1 MVNEKP
7 YKPTS
12 GWLGLL
18 GVLTLFGGAVFA
30 IYSLASGP
38 ESEGRLI
45 ALVFIFVAML
55 LLMLLTLFGFLAIPP
70 RRHRRPGRRTPRDH
84 GLEPSGGSVQ
94 RSPHAAHSQ
103 RGLAAQ
109 LR

>member
-45 ALVFIFVAML
+45 ALVFTFVAML

-70 RRHRRPGRRTPRDH
+70 NSARVLLLFG
-84 GLEPSGGSVQ
+84 EYKGSVKKSGFFWVNLSS
-94 RSPHAAHSQ
+94 RRRIS
-103 RGLAAQ
+103 L
-109 LR
+109 